1 MKILIVA
8 GGKGT
13 RLWPLSKPGQPK
25 QLQRLL
31 SDKSLLQDTVARVQP
46 LVEPTNI
53 YLVVSNEFQA
63 QAVHEQLPD
72 IPTNNILQEPYGRNT
87 AAAVAFGTEHII
99 DANGGDSIV
108 VTLWADHFVDN
119 PDALR
124 TGLTK
129 AETYLQTQP
138 DELVLIG
145 VTPTYPESGYGYI
158 QFEMNTTDDFK
169 KVIAFTEKPSIETA
183 AQYIV
188 DGGYL
193 WNAGMF
199 VWRADALIKAFAKY
213 APQYLNL
220 SKDSYAN
227 IPSISLDDAVLKNAP
242 RKVVLPLDIAWRDVG
257 HWAALREHFK
267 TTDDANV
274 AEGKHLAQHS
284 SGNYIVNR
292 SGRTIATVGINN
304 LIIVDTDKELL
315 ICHPDYAQQV
325 KDIAEQIENEAD

>member
-31 SDKSLLQDTVARVQP
+31 SDKSLLQDTVARVLP
-46 LVEPTNI
+46 LVQPSDI
-53 YLVVSNEFQA
+53 YLVVSNEFQV
-63 QAVHEQLPD
+63 QSVHEQLPD
-72 IPTNNILQEPYGRNT
+72 IPSENILQEPSGRNT
-87 AAAVAFGTEHII
+87 ATAVAFGTQHII
-99 DANGGDSIV
+99 NTHGGESVV
-108 VTLWADHFVDN
+108 VTLWADHFVDD
-119 PDALR
+119 PEALR
-124 TGLTK
+124 TGITK
-129 AETYLQTQP
+129 AETHLQTHP
-138 DELVLIG
+138 DDLVLIG

-158 QFEMNTTDDFK
+158 QFDMNATDDLK
-169 KVIAFTEKPSIETA
+169 KVIAFTEKPSVETA

-199 VWRADALIKAFAKY
+199 IWRADTLIKAFAKY
-213 APQYLNL
+213 APHYLNL
-220 SKDSYAN
+220 TKESYAN
-227 IPSISLDDAVLKNAP
+227 TPPISLDDAVLKNSP
-242 RKVVLPLDIAWRDVG
+242 HKVVLPLDINWRDVG

-274 AEGKHLAQHS
+274 VEGKHLTQHS
-284 SGNYIVNR
+284 SGNYIINR

-315 ICHPDYAQQV
+315 ICHPDYAQHV
-325 KDIAEQIENEAD
+325 KEIAEQIENEAD